1 MDLDLQSKIALV
13 TGSGSGIGKAIALGL
28 AGEGVDIAVN
38 DVNLKSAE
46 DAAKEMAAMGCR
58 SMAVQANVADE
69 TEVSQMVARVV
80 KEWGGI
86 DILVNNAGAT
96 SHLLIEDMEKA
107 EWDRVLSVNLDGAFN
122 CSKAVIPSMKQRG
135 GGRIINI
142 ISYSGARMTMIG
154 GVHYTSSKAG
164 IWGLTRQL
172 SYELGP
178 YQITV
183 NGISP
188 GNVITPML
196 KSGTTPERL
205 KEMKRWYPLQDLPT
219 PEDVADAAV
228 FLASSRARMI
238 TGINLAVDGGIIV
251 PIAIGVDWETY
262 TSVKKE
268 EAKRRKEEKGG
279 RQ

>member
-1 MDLDLQSKIALV
+1 METGLKGKIALV
-13 TGSGSGIGKAIALGL
+13 TGGGRGMGKAIALGL
-28 AGEGVDIAVN
+28 AQEKVDIAVN
-38 DVNLKSAE
+38 DCDLEIAE
-46 DAAKEMAAMGCR
+46 GTAHEITAMGVR
-58 SMAVQANVADE
+58 AMAVQADVADE
-69 TEVSQMVARVV
+69 ADVNKMVDRIVR
-80 KEWGGI
+80 EWGGI
-86 DILVNNAGAT
+86 DILVNNAGIT
-96 SHLLIEDMEKA
+96 RHLLIEDMEKA
-107 EWDRVLSVNLDGAFN
+107 EWDKVLSVNMGGAFN
-122 CSKAVIPSMKQRG
+122 CSKAVAPSMRQRG

-154 GVHYTSSKAG
+154 GVSYTSSKAG

-196 KSGTTPERL
+196 RSGTTPERL
-205 KEMKRWYPLQDLPT
+205 EAMKKWYPLQDMPI
-219 PEDVADAAV
+219 PEDVADAVV
-228 FLASSRARMI
+228 FLASNRARMI
-238 TGINLAVDGGIIV
+238 TGVNLAVDGGITV

-268 EAKRRKEEKGG
+268 EAAKRKKE
-279 RQ
+279 

>member
-1 MDLDLQSKIALV
+1 MEMALKGKNALV
-13 TGSGSGIGKAIALGL
+13 TGAGSGIGRAIALGL
-28 AGEGVDIAVN
+28 AREGVDIAVN

-46 DAAKEMAAMGCR
+46 DAAKEIAAVGGR
-58 SMAVQANVADE
+58 SMAVPANVADE
-69 TEVSQMVARVV
+69 AEVSRMVARIV
-80 KEWGGI
+80 KERGGI

-107 EWDRVLSVNLDGAFN
+107 EWDRVLSINLDGVFN
-122 CSKAVIPSMKQRG
+122 CTKAVIPSMKQQG

-142 ISYSGARMTMIG
+142 ISYSGERITMIG
-154 GVHYTSSKAG
+154 GVHYTSSKSG

-196 KSGTTPERL
+196 RRGTTPERL
-205 KEMKRWYPLQDLPT
+205 EEMKQWYPLRDMPT

-251 PIAIGVDWETY
+251 PIAIGVNWETY

-268 EAKRRKEEKGG
+268 EAKRRREKGSG
-279 RQ
+279 QP